1 MVEIEIEYGN
11 HYRLLKKYRTT
22 KSGYALKNQMT
33 CFVRLKDDNLKIED
47 YIDKVE
53 FWKHES
59 FANAHIPVVQHAS
72 RPKIGNQY
80 RLSTRKD
87 ELTWSDCVYGSFDVP
102 VTIHFRKHLNLKP
115 MKQEFHISFDKPTT
129 LKCLIL

>member
-1 MVEIEIEYGN
+1 MTECKAAKPEEFKIQYDWLVKNNLLIGNKVEIEIEYGN

-33 CFVRLKDDNLKIED
+33 CFVRIKDDNLKIED

-72 RPKIGNQY
+72 RPQIGN
-80 RLSTRKD
+80 
-87 ELTWSDCVYGSFDVP
+87 
-102 VTIHFRKHLNLKP
+102 
-115 MKQEFHISFDKPTT
+115 
-129 LKCLIL
+129 